1 MRLFPDLKTFMEIE
15 IGSFHLRIAWYAI
28 LIVTGAI
35 IAYRMSLRN
44 AKKIGY
50 GKELLED
57 YFLMMM
63 PLAILGARV
72 WYVMFDW
79 ASFASEPIR
88 IFYIWEGGLAIHGGL
103 ITGIIFSYFFFRSK
117 GANLLRIGDCIMPN
131 VLIAQAIGRWG
142 NFMNQE
148 AYGGIVNE
156 EYFRMFPSFIKDT
169 MYIDSAY
176 RQPMFLIEGIGNII
190 GFILIITLFKR
201 FIRKKNGDM
210 IFAYVIWYG
219 IIRFIV
225 EIYRTDAL
233 YAGSLKIAQVTS
245 IVFILVGLL
254 GLAGVFDRLF
264 KNIYPFKKEK
274 PVVLFDAD
282 GTLIDTQKLIFDSFR
297 HTFATLKPEVQL
309 TDEELLLF
317 MGPPLYESLA
327 KYFDESEVDK
337 ALEVYRDFNHGRHD
351 EYVKAVNHAKE
362 LLDYLKENGY
372 EIGVVSSKMHW
383 LVDKGLIQSGLADYF
398 DVVVG
403 REDVTH
409 FKPNPEP
416 LLIACKEMRVPHD
429 NLIYVG
435 DATSDVQAAQ
445 NMGAVSIAF
454 VNDPRMKE
462 ALIKTKPSYMVY
474 DLIEIIEIVKEDRTW
489 NELVM

>member
-1 MRLFPDLKTFMEIE
+1 MRLFPDLKTFLEIE
-15 IGSFHLRIAWYAI
+15 IGGFHLTIAWYAI
-28 LIVTGAI
+28 LIVGGAVL
-35 IAYRMSLRN
+35 AYYISLRN

-72 WYVMFDW
+72 WYVLFDW

-88 IFYIWEGGLAIHGGL
+88 VFYIWEGGLAIHGGL
-103 ITGIIFSYFFFRSK
+103 LTGIIFSYFFFRAR
-117 GANLLRIGDCIMPN
+117 GVNILRIGDCIMPN

-148 AYGGIVNE
+148 AYGGIVDAS
-156 EYFRMFPSFIKDT
+156 YFEHFPNFIRDT
-169 MYIDSAY
+169 MFIDGAY

-190 GFILIITLFKR
+190 GFILIVTLFKR
-201 FIRKKNGDM
+201 FLRKKNGDM

-219 IIRFIV
+219 IVRFIV

-233 YAGSLKIAQVTS
+233 YAGSLKIAQITS
-245 IVFILVGLL
+245 IVFVLVGLL
-254 GLAGVFDRLF
+254 GLAGVFDKLL
-264 KNIYPFKKEK
+264 KHVYPFKKEK

-282 GTLIDTQKLIFDSFR
+282 GTLIDTQQLIFDSFR
-297 HTFATLKPEVQL
+297 HTFATLKPEIVL
-309 TDEELLLF
+309 SDEDLLPF

-327 KYFDESEVDK
+327 KYFDASEVDH
-337 ALEVYRDFNHGRHD
+337 ALEVYREFNHGKHD
-351 EYVKAVNHAKE
+351 AYVKAIHHAKE
-362 LLDYLKENGY
+362 LLQYLKDNDY

-383 LVDKGLIQSGLADYF
+383 LVDQGLSESGLSDFF
-398 DVVVG
+398 DVIIG
-403 REDVTH
+403 REDVTNY
-409 FKPNPEP
+409 KPNPEP
-416 LLIACKEMRVPHD
+416 LLLACKEMRVSHD
-429 NLIYVG
+429 DLIYVG
-435 DATSDVQAAQ
+435 DAPSDVMAAK

-454 VNDPRMKE
+454 IHDIRNKE
-462 ALIKTKPSYMVY
+462 ALSKTNPSYMVY
-474 DLIEIIEIVKEDRTW
+474 DLIEIKEILKEDRTW